1 MKGCKIETGPFPVF
15 APWQVQ
21 TDEIATTNR
30 INTKMKITLNT
41 YQIADELKRDTYAR
55 WSYNGSLALA
65 KYLEEYEADNGEE
78 TELDVCA
85 IRCDFSETTSLQDWI
100 IEHFGAKSLLFALEL
115 ADIEF
120 DDLEDSDE
128 IDAKI
133 REYIQD
139 HGTLIEFEGG
149 IIVSSF

>member
-1 MKGCKIETGPFPVF
+1 
-15 APWQVQ
+15 
-21 TDEIATTNR
+21 
-30 INTKMKITLNT
+30 MKITLNT
-41 YQIADELKRDTYAR
+41 YQIADELKRDTCAR

-65 KYLEEYEADNGEE
+65 EHLDQYDSDNGED
-78 TELDVCA
+78 TELDLCS
-85 IRCDFSETTSLQDWI
+85 IRCDFSETTSLQDWLL
-100 IEHFGAKSLLFALEL
+100 ENFGGKSLSFALQL
-115 ADIEF
+115 ADIEV

-139 HGTLIEFEGG
+139 HGTLIEFDGG